1 MSQKWHLLYTTKCVP
16 EGLTREDIPRETGAC
31 DAIVVLSIVLPPT
44 GEYSQLVAS
53 LDGRT
58 KEELPTKDLWKAW
71 VLMGANLLS
80 RKTVELDESRR
91 WVIEGAIDRWRSWME
106 AVEKEANQEKLN

>member
-1 MSQKWHLLYTTKCVP
+1 M
-16 EGLTREDIPRETGAC
+16 
-31 DAIVVLSIVLPPT
+31 
-44 GEYSQLVAS
+44 
-53 LDGRT
+53 
-58 KEELPTKDLWKAW
+58 
-71 VLMGANLLS
+71 LMGANLLS